1 MNFAIPT
8 PHVFIF
14 QANLSGPRYESFQS
28 FPPLGVSVTSD
39 SPFCSP
45 KNQGI
50 PPPPLKSSVR
60 KKSGGLFR
68 MKDTGPRYCGLGWGG
83 EKQTIQKRCHE
94 VRAGKARCMAII
106 TTCVSCLEDD
116 NKCMVY
122 VSYIVALAR
131 PLQIASKQLRAGA
144 TKTY

>member
-50 PPPPLKSSVR
+50 PPPPKILR
-60 KKSGGLFR
+60 EEEI
-68 MKDTGPRYCGLGWGG
+68 W
-83 EKQTIQKRCHE
+83 
-94 VRAGKARCMAII
+94 
-106 TTCVSCLEDD
+106 
-116 NKCMVY
+116 
-122 VSYIVALAR
+122 R
-131 PLQIASKQLRAGA
+131 PLPDEGYRPEILWAGMRWG
-144 TKTY
+144 KTNHPKEVP